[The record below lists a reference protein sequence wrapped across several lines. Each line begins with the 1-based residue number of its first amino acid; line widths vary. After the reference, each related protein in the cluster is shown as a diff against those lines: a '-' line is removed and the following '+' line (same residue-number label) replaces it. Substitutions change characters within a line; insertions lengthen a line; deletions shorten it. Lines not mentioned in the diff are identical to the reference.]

1 MLSDVLKQFEAGKDL
16 SEGKAEECFDALLK
30 ETDENLLGQLLLAW
44 NAKGTTVEEIY
55 ALARIM
61 RFRAVKIKSR
71 HETFADTVGTGGSKA
86 KTFNVSTAAAFIIA
100 GAGVPVAK
108 HGNRAASSNSGSA
121 DVLAELGVDAVADP
135 KTAENCLNTHGICFM
150 FAPNYHS
157 LSPLLAKVRRGLGAP
172 TIFNNLGP
180 LCNPA
185 NAPHQVIGVWHRDL
199 VEKTAEVLSRLGTKR
214 SWVVHGGD
222 GLDEITLNGSTTVAE
237 VANGSINIFK
247 ISPEDF
253 GLEPQQIDGLHVA
266 SPVESSRYVSGIL
279 DRSLKQC
286 TAADLALINA
296 AAAIYV
302 AGKAK
307 TLSEAI
313 GRARESVNSGSA
325 LNKLNELRSAAN
337 KTE

>member
-1 MLSDVLKQFEAGKDL
+1 MILQDSRTEFMLVDVLKQFEAGKDL
-16 SEGKAEECFDALLK
+16 AEDKAEECFDALLK
-30 ETDENLLGQLLLAW
+30 ETDEDMLGQLLLAW
-44 NAKGTTVEEIY
+44 NTKGSTSEEIF

-61 RFRAVKIKSR
+61 RFRAVKIRSK

-100 GAGVPVAK
+100 GAVVPVAK

-121 DVLAELGVDAVADP
+121 DVLAELGVNAAADP
-135 KTAENCLNTHGICFM
+135 ETAENCLNKHGICFM

-157 LSPLLAKVRRGLGAP
+157 LSPVLAKVRRNLGAP

-185 NAPHQVIGVWHRDL
+185 DAPHQVIGVWHRDL

-214 SWVVHGGD
+214 SWVVHGDD

-237 VANGSINIFK
+237 VVNGSINIFK

-253 GLEPQQIDGLHVA
+253 GVSSRQINDLRVT
-266 SPVESSRYVSGIL
+266 SPVESSRFVSGIL
-279 DRSLKQC
+279 DRSIRQC
-286 TAADLALINA
+286 AAADLALINA

-302 AGKAK
+302 NVKRIPGVCERKC
-307 TLSEAI
+307 
-313 GRARESVNSGSA
+313 
-325 LNKLNELRSAAN
+325 
-337 KTE
+337 